1 MKLNSVLDELSRVFA
16 TRWGWD
22 RARGAQGPRLGGW
35 GTGSTGAGGPQV
47 CIGATSSMY
56 STPWDQMYL
65 GRGRSTGEGAH
76 WQEGRVYAGVRV
88 CRRVWR
94 LEGAGHA
101 NEWAL
106 CGQSPADGVGDR
118 VGGQGLAKGSLEPH
132 RGAHSFQPHI
142 EECVKQMG
150 DILSQVKG
158 TGNVPASA
166 CSSVAQDADNVLQP
180 IMDLLDSK

>member
-1 MKLNSVLDELSRVFA
+1 M
-16 TRWGWD
+16 
-22 RARGAQGPRLGGW
+22 
-35 GTGSTGAGGPQV
+35 
-47 CIGATSSMY
+47 
-56 STPWDQMYL
+56 
-65 GRGRSTGEGAH
+65 
-76 WQEGRVYAGVRV
+76 
-88 CRRVWR
+88 
-94 LEGAGHA
+94 
-101 NEWAL
+101 
-106 CGQSPADGVGDR
+106 
-118 VGGQGLAKGSLEPH
+118 GGQGLAQGPLEPH